1 VKPAV
6 PRQLYEHFPYGLLP
20 HKIESSHFSIM
31 IISKISNAHRLNHEV
46 MARRQPDTAIPQKRV
61 HRKRVYFRKAL
72 PHGQNALV
80 SGILFH
86 RSLLSCLQIS
96 SNKGL
101 KKLEPLPTL
110 LIAFLFHVF
119 ILGRHYLTDR
129 TRWFQ
134 EYFSTAHYFLVS

>member
-1 VKPAV
+1 
-6 PRQLYEHFPYGLLP
+6 
-20 HKIESSHFSIM
+20 M